1 MRFTFTST
9 RMAGIKRVRA
19 RGSKDEDQSGPHT
32 MCTDLLGARAAVEN
46 SADAL
51 EVLQL
56 LKMLGFPGCSD
67 SKQSACNAGD
77 PGSTPGS
84 GRFFTISEMLRVIT

>member
-9 RMAGIKRVRA
+9 RMAGIKRVTA

-32 MCTDLLGARAAVEN
+32 VCTDLSGARAAVEN

-56 LKMLGFPGCSD
+56 LKMLGFPVAQRVNSLPAVQETRVRPLGQGD
-67 SKQSACNAGD
+67 SSLFQKC
-77 PGSTPGS
+77 
-84 GRFFTISEMLRVIT
+84 